1 MRNVVLVALAQI
13 DEYGPWTVTP
23 APRRETDL
31 QALQAS
37 LFADF
42 ADFVGE
48 HDGYA
53 FYGRFDNMFAVAN
66 EIDPRTYERFQR
78 RVRNR
83 YPVTVSIGVGRG
95 ATPVAAL
102 GVASERLQSAGS
114 AQDGDR
120 REALAVGGFEGDSS
134 GTDLVTVA
142 HFDVVDATGSLT
154 DRRNA
159 ADATLAIRRA
169 TLELATYLREE
180 HACLTHFV
188 GGDNVIA
195 ICPDVE
201 ATAFEAAIDR
211 VRVETGIELQVG
223 IGRGSTAH
231 AAGNDAKHAL
241 ERCRANGIRVQG
253 AGQRRAED

>member
-1 MRNVVLVALAQI
+1 VIRVALAQI

-48 HDGYA
+48 YDGYA

-66 EIDPRTYERFQR
+66 EIEPRTYERFQR

-95 ATPVAAL
+95 STPVAAL
-102 GVASERLQSAGS
+102 GDASERLQTTGS

-120 REALAVGGFEGDSS
+120 REALAAGECEGDSS
-134 GTDLVTVA
+134 TTDLVTVA
-142 HFDVVDATGSLT
+142 HFDVVDATGSFT

-180 HACLTHFV
+180 HDCLTHFV
-188 GGDNVIA
+188 GGDNMIA
-195 ICPDVE
+195 ICPDVD

-211 VRVETGIELQVG
+211 VRGETGIELQVG

-231 AAGNDAKHAL
+231 AAGDDAKHAL
-241 ERCRANGIRVQG
+241 ERCRANGVRVHG
-253 AGQRRAED
+253 ADQLRADD